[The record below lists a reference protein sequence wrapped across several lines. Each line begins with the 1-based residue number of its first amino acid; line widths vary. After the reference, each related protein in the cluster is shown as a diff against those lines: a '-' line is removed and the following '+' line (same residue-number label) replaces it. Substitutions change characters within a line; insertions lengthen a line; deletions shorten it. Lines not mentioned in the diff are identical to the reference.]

1 MSKIDNFRDGI
12 KNMMNDRG
20 FFVSD
25 TEDKKAEYMSDMK
38 NWLCVHA
45 TNYMPRRNKDKK
57 LYIPTTAM
65 ATGYKYPRATVHVT
79 LNQIVASNNGGNW
92 DAQPIVILMPYNDV
106 VKKNGTPRMVASD
119 DTFFIPDADT
129 GLLLPES
136 TVIVRPNN
144 DTLFNIGDKVSTYKT
159 DHFTDEEIETILSFN
174 PRGKEEYEKYD
185 KCDFKD
191 YELEHILSDEL
202 VRKNYKE
209 SKNKRA
215 FLRGL
220 LEETRMV
227 ILTKF
232 LREFVVRKTMEKM
245 GYKYVVA
252 HEDKASAA
260 VCHTAIAKGIDACSH
275 NKGHSSTRESDFE
288 NIGGMYLEM
297 IEKCETNDIE
307 KIYEY
312 CELGWSDGRELAVII
327 STDAPFP
334 DVYQMY
340 VQNFQQDL
348 EIRRN
353 IAEFAIDQA
362 AQYPDPNMPYYK
374 YYHEEADRAKEDL
387 KHVEKLERGGLAGYN
402 PNLDIVLRRNAARLN
417 QQFIRAME
425 KLRQTPDFP
434 LLKKMLKDLST
445 TGKRWFKNS
454 HGKWE
459 PESDLNYPEPPISY
473 SKGKEM

>member
-1 MSKIDNFRDGI
+1 MSKLDEFKKSVELMTNEIGFMDGTQGE
-12 KNMMNDRG
+12 KY
-20 FFVSD
+20 
-25 TEDKKAEYMSDMK
+25 KYMSDMN

-92 DAQPIVILMPYNDV
+92 DAQPIVILMPYKDV
-106 VKKNGTPRMVASD
+106 VEKNGAPRMVASE
-119 DTFFIPDADT
+119 DTFFIPDPDT
-129 GLLLPES
+129 GLVLPES
-136 TVIVRPNN
+136 VVIVRPNN

-159 DHFTDEEIETILSFN
+159 DHFTDEEIETILSFDPWN
-174 PRGKEEYEKYD
+174 KEEYEKYD

-191 YELEHILSDEL
+191 YELEHILRDEL

-232 LREFVVRKTMEKM
+232 LREAVVRMTMEKM
-245 GYKYVVA
+245 GYKYISS
-252 HEDKASAA
+252 HEDDISGVVYKVADK
-260 VCHTAIAKGIDACSH
+260 KGLDATSG

-288 NIGGMYLEM
+288 NIGCMYLGM
-297 IEKCETNDIE
+297 IENCETNDIE

-312 CELGWSDGRELAVII
+312 CELGWSGGRDLAVII

-340 VQNFQQDL
+340 VQDFQRHQETVRGIVGFD
-348 EIRRN
+348 IN
-353 IAEFAIDQA
+353 MA
-362 AQYPDPNMPYYK
+362 AQYPDNEYYQKKAAEGKRTLK
-374 YYHEEADRAKEDL
+374 YVEEM
-387 KHVEKLERGGLAGYN
+387 ERGGIVKYN
-402 PNLDIVLRRNAARLN
+402 PNLDIVLRRNATRLN

-425 KLRQTPDFP
+425 KLRRNPDFP

-445 TGKRWFKNS
+445 TGKRWFKNPY
-454 HGKWE
+454 GKWE
-459 PESDLNYPEPPISY
+459 PEPDLDYPEPPISY